1 MTAPAEAPRF
11 RYRQLVQASVLLSIF
26 ASALQIAQ
34 LAVLLPYGRSLAR
47 GTESFPSA
55 LIRLG
60 AWWMSGLKWLLQVAG
75 WGFIAAIILGC
86 LWEAWMNVRERR
98 VLRKIREERLAREGL
113 TGEPPPE

>member
-1 MTAPAEAPRF
+1 MTAQTEAPRF

-26 ASALQIAQ
+26 ASALQITQ
-34 LAVLLPYGRSLAR
+34 LAATLLPYGRSLAR

-75 WGFIAAIILGC
+75 WGFLAAIFLIALGSVIH
-86 LWEAWMNVRERR
+86 EAMTARDLKRR
-98 VLRKIREERLAREGL
+98 YPGPP
-113 TGEPPPE
+113 TDGEPPPE